1 MDALAKPADGQPEP
15 GTGVAVRD
23 IVRSV
28 VAELAPDELV
38 LVEGLWRY
46 DDDSVVARLAGRRRS
61 REPLGF
67 GLQEVTALITPVAW
81 LVLDEAARKVV
92 GTAVTSATDRTR
104 GWLRRVTRRPAAVRT
119 LPPLSEEQLA
129 AVRARVLELG
139 TESGLAPETATALA
153 ERVVARLV
161 LRPQGRLPNDAGS
174 DGSAEPEA

>member
-119 LPPLSEEQLA
+119 LP
-129 AVRARVLELG
+129 R
-139 TESGLAPETATALA
+139 
-153 ERVVARLV
+153 
-161 LRPQGRLPNDAGS
+161 
-174 DGSAEPEA
+174 